1 MPNITRDDRRKDK
14 WMVRWRE
21 TDDAGDHQRKKRGF
35 STKKEAEAWFY
46 SYQKS
51 VEARNA
57 EEEAS
62 RKAEEARKDDPGNM
76 LFEELAEEWLAHQKT
91 RIKESSYI
99 QDSVIVRTHLITAFG
114 LRRLNQILPIDILHL
129 SESKSRDLSF
139 LYWKRI
145 FNCLSAIFRY
155 GEKYYNV
162 VNIMNKVDRP
172 RNNGPKRQMSFWTP
186 EQFDKFIVQ
195 VGNPDYALFFRLLY
209 LLGCRRGELQA
220 LQWRDLDFE
229 ECRVHLCHTIT
240 RMTETGTWKM
250 TDPKTFGSD
259 RYVRIS
265 ERQMDMLR
273 DRYAGHTHEPEA
285 FVFGGNRPWTDNTIN
300 RVFHAASDKA
310 GLPRIRVHD
319 LRHSCAS
326 YLISQGIDIVTVSR
340 RLGHSSVTQTLN
352 TYSHMM
358 KSAEDRSVGLLD
370 QIV

>member
-51 VEARNA
+51 LEARIA
-57 EEEAS
+57 KEKAAREAD
-62 RKAEEARKDDPGNM
+62 EAVKDDPGNM

-91 RIKESSYI
+91 RIKESSFL
-99 QDSVIVRTHLITAFG
+99 QNSLLVRTHLIPALGF
-114 LRRLNQILPIDILHL
+114 RRLNQIRPIDILHL

-139 LYWKRI
+139 GYWKNC
-145 FNCLSAIFRY
+145 FNLLSAIYRY
-155 GEKYYNV
+155 GEKYHNI
-162 VNIMNKVDRP
+162 VNIMIKVDRP
-172 RNNGPKRQMSFWTP
+172 RNNSPKKQMSFWTP
-186 EQFDKFIVQ
+186 EQFGRFIAKVDS
-195 VGNPDYALFFRLLY
+195 PDYALFFKLLY

-220 LQWRDLDFE
+220 LQWRDLDFD
-229 ECRVHLCHTIT
+229 ECKVHLCHTIT
-240 RMTETGTWKM
+240 RRTEIGTWNM

-259 RYVRIS
+259 RYVKIS
-265 ERQMDMLR
+265 QRQMDMLR
-273 DRYAGHTHEPEA
+273 DRYNNHDHAPEA
-285 FVFGGNRPWTDNTIN
+285 FVFGGDRPWTDNTIN

-310 GLPRIRVHD
+310 GLPKIRVHD

-326 YLISQGIDIVTVSR
+326 YLISQGIDIVAVSR

-358 KSAEDRSVGLLD
+358 KSAEDRSVGVLD
-370 QIV
+370 QII